1 VCWQVGQAKRH
12 LKSIKRECVSTV
24 VAQQA
29 ARVMLQLQASLMYG
43 LVDEGLVVP
52 QDSESFFNLLKAD
65 MDSLDQARLSDFK

>member
-1 VCWQVGQAKRH
+1 
-12 LKSIKRECVSTV
+12 V